1 MKTILK
7 KLCEHESLSRAEAK
21 DILVNISNEA
31 YNDAQIAAFVT
42 VYLMRA
48 ITVEELSGFRDAL
61 LELCVPVDFGGQ
73 ETIDMCGTGGD
84 GKNTFNISTLASF
97 VVAGAGYKVAKHGN
111 SSVSSACGS
120 SDVLKYFGYEFT
132 NNVDTLNRQL
142 DAANITFMHAPLFH
156 PAMKSVGPVR
166 KQLGMKTF
174 FNMLGP
180 MVNPSKPSHQ
190 FVGVFSRELARLYQY
205 IFQQDVAKNYCVV
218 HSLDGYDEI
227 SLTGKFQLKG
237 NQEELVLS
245 PADIHLKEL
254 QAEQLFGGD
263 TVEEAAEIFKSVIH
277 AEATP
282 AQQEVVIANAGVA
295 IHCLQPEKSFE
306 ECINEAR
313 VSLESK
319 SALQKFK
326 TLMNKTIT

>member
-1 MKTILK
+1 MKAILK
-7 KLCEHESLSRAEAK
+7 KLCDHESLSRAEANR
-21 DILVNISNEA
+21 ILVNISNNE

-48 ITVEELSGFRDAL
+48 ITVDELSGFRDAL
-61 LELCVPVDFGGQ
+61 LDLCIPVDFEGQ
-73 ETIDMCGTGGD
+73 DTIDMCGTGGD

-120 SDVLKYFGYEFT
+120 SDVLKYLGYEFT
-132 NNVDTLNRQL
+132 NDVDTLKKQL
-142 DAANITFMHAPLFH
+142 DRANICFMHAPLFH

-205 IFQQDVAKNYCVV
+205 IFQKETSKQYCVV

-237 NQEELVLS
+237 NQEEFVLT
-245 PADIHLKEL
+245 PADLTLKAL
-254 QAEQLFGGD
+254 KAEQLFGGD
-263 TVEEAAEIFKSVIH
+263 TVEEAASIFKSVIE
-277 AEATP
+277 AEATD
-282 AQQEVVIANAGVA
+282 AQHEVVIANAGVA
-295 IHCLQPEKSFE
+295 IHCIHPEKSFAD
-306 ECINEAR
+306 CIAEAKD
-313 VSLESK
+313 SLLSK
-319 SALQKFK
+319 AALTKFK
-326 TLMNKTIT
+326 ELVS